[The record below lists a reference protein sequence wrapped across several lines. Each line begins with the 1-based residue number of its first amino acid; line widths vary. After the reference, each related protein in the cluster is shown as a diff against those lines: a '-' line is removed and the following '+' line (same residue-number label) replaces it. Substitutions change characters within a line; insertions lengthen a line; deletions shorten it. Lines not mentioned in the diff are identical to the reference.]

1 MIARRDTFPPRL
13 LTALLAA
20 TLVALPASRLEAQ
33 WQDVSSGGYWNNSS
47 SDGTNCNIGYILR
60 NTEGS
65 CSNQK
70 PAGWLSSSGELI
82 GSDAKVLQSG
92 AGAPLRFYFG
102 AGTWEIDLLGR
113 VAGADVPS
121 ESQFGY
127 QLLDGLDQQFAVS
140 GPTTVSSELG
150 FFLWL
155 DAWNPKEDPR
165 RFYSDMLT
173 LEDLDSDDPEFNAAP
188 QQFAVF
194 TDAANAFAPF
204 VDDDSYGTFYELGN
218 TGTYFVGGEDNAC
231 DRGQDGKCAFGYPNN
246 RNSFSDRDYNDFVIR
261 VKAVPVPEPAL
272 PTLLAAG
279 LLVMLAR
286 RARHLRAQGLRV
298 WES

>member
-1 MIARRDTFPPRL
+1 MIARRRSFPPRL
-13 LTALLAA
+13 ITALLTAA
-20 TLVALPASRLEAQ
+20 LVAMPATRLEAQ
-33 WQDVSSGGYWNNSS
+33 WQDASSGGYWNNSS

-65 CSNQK
+65 CGNQK

-82 GSDAKVLQSG
+82 GADAKVLQSG

-102 AGTWEIDLLGR
+102 AGTWEIELLGR

-127 QLLDGLDQQFAVS
+127 QLFDDFDTQVAVS
-140 GPTTVSSELG
+140 GHATLTTASG
-150 FFLWL
+150 FYLWL
-155 DAWNPKEDPR
+155 DAWNPSSDPR
-165 RFYSDMLT
+165 RFYSDMT
-173 LEDLDSDDPEFNAAP
+173 TFEADDFAAAP

-194 TDAANAFAPF
+194 TDLGNATAPASDIDAF
-204 VDDDSYGTFYELGN
+204 GTFYELAN

-231 DRGQDGKCAFGYPNN
+231 DAVAGAAGCAFGYPNN
-246 RNSFSDRDYNDFVIR
+246 CNSFSDRDYNDFVIR
-261 VKAVPVPEPAL
+261 VRAVPVPEPTL

-286 RARHLRAQGLRV
+286 RSRQLRAQGLRI
-298 WES
+298 WDS